1 MQTGLLTSLC
11 ATVDLVVY
19 LADVSADAMIEPSYT
34 KCQPRFLTALGTVGY
49 SSRCLKNSDGMTVIY
64 YSMRHSPSYTRTR

>member
-19 LADVSADAMIEPSYT
+19 LTDVSADAIIKSSYS
-34 KCQPRFLTALGTVGY
+34 KCQSYFLTAHGTVGY
-49 SSRCLKNSDGMTVIY
+49 SLRGIKHSDGMTVIY
-64 YSMRHSPSYTRTR
+64 YLMRHSPSYTRTR